1 MRHQSHA
8 HLIYLLLFERIEKMK
23 KKFVVV
29 YDAKTRDKVLAFGS
43 PSECAKMLGISRDTI
58 YKYIYNQKHHVVSNS
73 RYYVYETEE

>member
-1 MRHQSHA
+1 
-8 HLIYLLLFERIEKMK
+8 MK
-23 KKFVVV
+23 KKFIVV

-43 PSECAKMLGISRDTI
+43 PVECAKMLGISRDTI